1 VYAWLVGKKD
11 ARSLDH
17 KTLEELRTR
26 AVECVQ
32 AGEPAVD
39 VARAIGVRPESVYR
53 WLASYRAGGWHA
65 LRAKPIPGRP
75 RILDGKAMQWIYQ
88 TVVTKDPRQLKFPY
102 ALWTRKIIGE
112 VIAEKF
118 GVQLS
123 LKSIGK
129 LLAQLGLSVQ
139 RPLHRAFEQDAT
151 LVQRWLKTEYPKIA
165 KAAKKAGASI
175 FFGDEAGVRSDYHS
189 GTTWAP
195 IGQTPVVRTT
205 GQRFGCNMISAVSA
219 KGELRFMITRGGVN
233 ADVFIMF
240 LRRLLYGAKGPVFL
254 IVDGH
259 PTHRA
264 KKTRA
269 FVESTQGKL
278 QLFTLPSYSPE
289 LNPDEL
295 VWRHVKAHR
304 VGRMGIRNRDDL
316 EAAVRVALRSLSR
329 MPYKIKAFFNAPTT
343 RYAFAA

>member
-1 VYAWLVGKKD
+1 MAQRD

-26 AVECVQ
+26 AVERVQ
-32 AGEPAVD
+32 AGEAAVD
-39 VARAIGVRPESVYR
+39 VARVIGVRPESVYR
-53 WLASYRAGGWHA
+53 WLSWYRHGGWHA
-65 LRAKPIPGRP
+65 LRAKRIPGRP
-75 RILDGKAMQWIYQ
+75 RKLDGKAMKWIYE
-88 TVVTKDPRQLKFPY
+88 TIVTKDPRQLKFPY
-102 ALWTRKIIGE
+102 ALWTRKIICT
-112 VIAEKF
+112 VLAEKF

-123 LKSIGK
+123 LKSVGK

-151 LVQRWLKTEYPKIA
+151 LVQRWLKTEFPAIQ

-205 GQRFGCNMISAVSA
+205 GKRFGCNMISAVSA
-219 KGELRFMITRGGVN
+219 KGELRFLITRGGVN
-233 ADVFIMF
+233 ADVFITF
-240 LRRLLYGAKGPVFL
+240 LRRLIVGAKGPVFL

-269 FVESTQGKL
+269 FVESTEGKL
-278 QLFTLPSYSPE
+278 ELFTLPSYSPE

-304 VGRMGIRNRDDL
+304 VGRMGVRNREEL
-316 EAAVRVALRSLSR
+316 EAQVRMALRSLSR
-329 MPYKIKAFFNAPTT
+329 MPHKIRGFFKTPLL
-343 RYAFAA
+343 RYAFGT